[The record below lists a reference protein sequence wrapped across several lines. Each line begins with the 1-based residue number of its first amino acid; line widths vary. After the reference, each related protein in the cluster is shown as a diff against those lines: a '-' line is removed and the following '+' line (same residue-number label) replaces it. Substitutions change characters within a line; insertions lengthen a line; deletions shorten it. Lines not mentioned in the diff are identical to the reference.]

1 MLINKKKIH
10 LFFGNRKTL
19 FKMNFN
25 KRNFKLLLLYKI
37 YKSHQSMRNI
47 SSYKIRLK
55 MEFYQS
61 YTINARLKMINSPT
75 DTSHPLIKPLN
86 FVFFTL
92 EWDKN
97 SDLCDAV
104 GKWASWYLIYV
115 FRILHLWVI
124 SLFSTDLPCIFAFIR
139 HQHFNLKKKHEPEN
153 YEW

>member
-37 YKSHQSMRNI
+37 YKSHRSMRNI

-86 FVFFTL
+86 FVYTCFSRLNGTKTQIYAMQKSNGRLDILFTYSASCICESFL
-92 EWDKN
+92 SSRQICLVFSPL
-97 SDLCDAV
+97 SDI
-104 GKWASWYLIYV
+104 SILI
-115 FRILHLWVI
+115 
-124 SLFSTDLPCIFAFIR
+124 
-139 HQHFNLKKKHEPEN
+139 
-153 YEW
+153 